1 MKKSLVLSSLLMIS
15 GSALMAADLGNNW
28 FMGAELG
35 GMSIKVNSS
44 ATTGGTTVSE
54 TDTINATYEA
64 LKIGKYFDNSRVY
77 GLIDYQN
84 KKDDFSSWT
93 MGIGYDYLIK
103 NSTSVTPFIGVNVS
117 YIKGSIDG
125 LPIIDKPSGFAAGLE
140 AGLIYALGKNYEM
153 EMGMRYMN
161 VNNVKDSISVT
172 GASAEIKGKTAT
184 QYYLGLNYKF

>member
-1 MKKSLVLSSLLMIS
+1 MKKSLVLSTMLLMS
-15 GSALMAADLGNNW
+15 GSALMAAELGNNW
-28 FMGAELG
+28 FMGAEFG
-35 GMSIKVNSS
+35 AMNIKVNAN
-44 ATTGGTTVSE
+44 ATSGGTAVSE
-54 TDTINATYEA
+54 TDTIKATYEA

-93 MGIGYDYLIK
+93 VGIGYDYLIK
-103 NSTSVTPFIGVNVS
+103 NSTAITPFIGVNAS

-125 LPIIDKPSGFAAGLE
+125 LPIIDQPSGFAAGLE

-172 GASAEIKGKTAT
+172 GTSAEIKGKTAT

>member
-103 NSTSVTPFIGVNVS
+103 NSTSVTPFIGVNAS

-161 VNNVKDSISVT
+161 VNIVKDSISVT
-172 GASAEIKGKTAT
+172 GAPAEIKGKTAT
-184 QYYLGLNYKF
+184 QYYLGLN